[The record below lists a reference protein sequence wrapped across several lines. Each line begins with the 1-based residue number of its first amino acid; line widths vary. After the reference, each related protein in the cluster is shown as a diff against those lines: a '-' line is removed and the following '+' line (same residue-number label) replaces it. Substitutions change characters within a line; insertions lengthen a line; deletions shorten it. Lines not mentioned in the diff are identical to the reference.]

1 MAFCSEATVH
11 EGTGGIVLVHANQ
24 HSHHSQV
31 AVAGSADCQMA
42 QVVAIELRFE
52 QVIQVDPLALRS
64 IAH

>member
-11 EGTGGIVLVHANQ
+11 EGTGDIVLVHVNQ
-24 HSHHSQV
+24 PQV